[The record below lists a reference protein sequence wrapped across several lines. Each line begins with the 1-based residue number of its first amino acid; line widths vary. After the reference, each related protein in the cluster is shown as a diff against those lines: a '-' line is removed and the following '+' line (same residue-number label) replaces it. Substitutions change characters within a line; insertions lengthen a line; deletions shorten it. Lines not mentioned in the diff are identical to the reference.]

1 MESHELMR
9 LLIPDNEIRRVAEF
23 IGLSTSL
30 LYQER
35 RPFQD
40 KPNDTG
46 TRNTIERLDLL
57 CEYALGRNP
66 QAVRLIG
73 ERYVSMYRRFHTS
86 PVSVT
91 EADLLRVL
99 GQAAKECGEAM
110 FCLSNGKSIKECT
123 VEVGQAKEVL
133 EKALE
138 IVIALQEKE

>member
-9 LLIPDNEIRRVAEF
+9 LLIPDNEIDRVASF
-23 IGLSTSL
+23 VGLSRSL

-35 RPFQD
+35 RPFRE
-40 KPNDTG
+40 KPTDTG

-57 CEYALGRNP
+57 CEYALSKNP

-73 ERYVSMYRRFHTS
+73 ERYLSMYRNFNAA
-86 PVSVT
+86 PEVVT

-110 FCLSNGKSIKECT
+110 FAVATRKAVKECT
-123 VEVGQAKEVL
+123 VEIAQAKEIL

-138 IVIALQEKE
+138 MVIALSEKE

>member
-9 LLIPDNEIRRVAEF
+9 LLIPDNEIRRVSEF

-35 RPFQD
+35 RPFSD

-73 ERYVSMYRRFHTS
+73 ERYLSMYHRFQTA
-86 PVSVT
+86 PVEVT
-91 EADLLRVL
+91 DADLLQVL
-99 GQAAKECGEAM
+99 GHAAKECGEAM
-110 FCLSNGKSIKECT
+110 FAVATRRSVKECT
-123 VEVGQAKEVL
+123 VEVAQAKEVL
-133 EKALE
+133 EKALK
-138 IVIALQEKE
+138 IMIALGEQE

>member
-9 LLIPDNEIRRVAEF
+9 LLIPDNEIRRVSEF

-73 ERYVSMYRRFHTS
+73 ERYLSMYRNFQMPPS
-86 PVSVT
+86 DAS
-91 EADLLRVL
+91 EALLLRVL

-110 FCLSNGKSIKECT
+110 FCLSNGKSIKDCT

-138 IVIALQEKE
+138 IVVALQEKE